1 MKKLLLIIF
10 GICII
15 SACYKKNNSK
25 NALEK
30 VLFSFE
36 NHLIKQHIL
45 EDNKGIS
52 YIQLLQ
58 EIVKKNDVNYQ
69 YNYSFIDTLE
79 NTKNIDI
86 ENYLKR
92 QKTFIFDK
100 ATAYEKLMSSNT
112 EEMDLHPVLVAEKF
126 LSTTKAT
133 DFENLYFKLQFLLF
147 FDLANINP

>member
-1 MKKLLLIIF
+1 MKKVFLIIF

-15 SACYKKNNSK
+15 SACHKKNNSE

-36 NHLIKQHIL
+36 NHLIKQHVL

-52 YIQLLQ
+52 YVKLLK
-58 EIVKKNDVNYQ
+58 EIVLKNDVNYQ

-86 ENYLKR
+86 TRYLKL
-92 QKTFIFDK
+92 QKKLTFNK
-100 ATAYEKLMSSNT
+100 AIAYENLMASNT
-112 EEMDLHPVLVAEKF
+112 KEMDLHPALVAKKI
-126 LSTTKAT
+126 LSITKAT
-133 DFENLYFKLQFLLF
+133 DFESNYFKLRFLLF